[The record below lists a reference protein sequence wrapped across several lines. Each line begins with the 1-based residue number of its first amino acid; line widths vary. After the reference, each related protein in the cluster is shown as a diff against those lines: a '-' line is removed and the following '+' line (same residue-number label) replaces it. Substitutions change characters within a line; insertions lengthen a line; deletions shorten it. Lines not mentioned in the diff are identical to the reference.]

1 MALTPERP
9 FVTLCSEQMYA
20 AGYGIRPLRSTRPV
34 PHERRAKRLAAA
46 FAVCLVAALAVA
58 RVVQGSSG
66 PPAGMN
72 ATVTVQPG
80 DTLWTI
86 AAEHYPSDDVQRRVA
101 DIEQA
106 NGLNSPR
113 IDVGETLRLP

>member
-1 MALTPERP
+1 
-9 FVTLCSEQMYA
+9 MYA
-20 AGYGIRPLRSTRPV
+20 AGYGIHPLRSTRPV
-34 PHERRAKRLAAA
+34 PRDLRAKRWAAA
-46 FAVCLVAALAVA
+46 FAVILVVALGVA
-58 RVVQGSSG
+58 RAVQYSSE

-86 AAEHYPSDDVQRRVA
+86 AAEHYPSDDVQSRVA

-106 NGLNSPR
+106 NGLSGPR

>member
-1 MALTPERP
+1 
-9 FVTLCSEQMYA
+9 MYA
-20 AGYGIRPLRSTRPV
+20 AGYGIRPLRSTRRLSPDV
-34 PHERRAKRLAAA
+34 QAKRWAAA
-46 FAVCLVAALAVA
+46 VAVCLLAALGVA
-58 RVVQGSSG
+58 RAVQTSAE
-66 PPAGMN
+66 PPAVMN

-106 NGLNSPR
+106 NGLSSPR

>member
-1 MALTPERP
+1 
-9 FVTLCSEQMYA
+9 MYA

-34 PHERRAKRLAAA
+34 PYNVQAKRWAAGV
-46 FAVCLVAALAVA
+46 AVCLVAALGVA
-58 RVVQGSSG
+58 RAVHTSAG
-66 PPAGMN
+66 PPADVNM
-72 ATVTVQPG
+72 TVTVQPG

-106 NGLNSPR
+106 NGLSGPR
-113 IDVGETLRLP
+113 IGVGETLRLP